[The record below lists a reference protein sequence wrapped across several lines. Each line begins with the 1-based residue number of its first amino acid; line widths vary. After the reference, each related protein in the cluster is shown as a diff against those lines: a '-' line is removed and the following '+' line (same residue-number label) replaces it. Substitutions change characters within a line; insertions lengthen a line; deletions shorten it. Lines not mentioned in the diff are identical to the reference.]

1 MSNHPSNKY
10 CYIKY
15 ITYIITHQI
24 YFTREMCDKNET
36 IHGEHAVADPPD
48 DDGAVSVEI
57 NILAHYT

>member
-1 MSNHPSNKY
+1 
-10 CYIKY
+10 
-15 ITYIITHQI
+15 
-24 YFTREMCDKNET
+24 MCDKNET